1 MEAHALALSG
11 VWIRRQNALLVRKE
25 LGIFEEN
32 RIYELYTYYVRRT
45 CTEFAFPSNAGV
57 GLGKSQEFRCGVG
70 RPCSGVFSFFEKLH
84 RKILLDIRTENIVGH
99 T

>member
-1 MEAHALALSG
+1 M
-11 VWIRRQNALLVRKE
+11 LVRKE
-25 LGIFEEN
+25 LEIFEEN

-70 RPCSGVFSFFEKLH
+70 RPLFCSSMSVFFLFEKLH
-84 RKILLDIRTENIVGH
+84 TKILVDIRTENIVGH

>member
-1 MEAHALALSG
+1 M
-11 VWIRRQNALLVRKE
+11 LVRKE

-32 RIYELYTYYVRRT
+32 RKYELYTYYVRRT

-70 RPCSGVFSFFEKLH
+70 RACSGVFSFFEKLH